1 MTSQKFKFVNMGLVQ
16 CISRKDLYGVVEAKQ
31 CFYPPPPICSKR
43 LICGQV
49 GFLFLF
55 FLNMPAYPII
65 SKFSFRDVIT
75 SLLYSIE
82 LAFQYLR
89 GQCYKNEGSGI
100 CIRYLPAG
108 CISHF
113 LIKLL
118 RASVLHSEFSFRS
131 SQATFPAHGLTAV
144 SQSIRQPCILHHCL

>member
-31 CFYPPPPICSKR
+31 CFYPPPICSKR

-65 SKFSFRDVIT
+65 SKFSFCDVIT

-131 SQATFPAHGLTAV
+131 SQATFPAHGLTTV
-144 SQSIRQPCILHHCL
+144 SQSIRQPCILHHCW

>member
-1 MTSQKFKFVNMGLVQ
+1 MHIQEGF
-16 CISRKDLYGVVEAKQ
+16 IWSRRSKTVLLA
-31 CFYPPPPICSKR
+31 PPPTPPPICSKR

-49 GFLFLF
+49 VFLFLF

-65 SKFSFRDVIT
+65 SKFSFCDVIT

-82 LAFQYLR
+82 LAFQYFR
-89 GQCYKNEGSGI
+89 GQCYKNEGLGI

-118 RASVLHSEFSFRS
+118 CASVLHSEFSFRS
-131 SQATFPAHGLTAV
+131 SQATLPAHGLTTV
-144 SQSIRQPCILHHCL
+144 SQSIRQPCILHHCW